1 MLQTAIADPE
11 GATALG
17 PALEITGLVKEY
29 PAPGGGTFRAVDWLD
44 LTVHRGEVF
53 GILGPNGAGKTTT
66 LEIVEGLTDRDG
78 GTVRILGLDPQTDQ
92 AAVKERIGVQLQS
105 SFFFELLRLRELLE
119 LFGGLYK
126 RRLEPES
133 LLERV
138 GLEDK
143 RRAQVRELSGGQAQR
158 FAIAVAL
165 VNDPD
170 VVFLDE
176 PSTGLDPQARQGI
189 WNVIRTLSREGRT
202 VVMTTHYMEE
212 AESLADRVAVID
224 RGRVVALDTPGRLID
239 RYGGETTIRCS
250 TSRPLDATA
259 IEQLPGLVALRHEAG
274 EAGPSYEAAI
284 KHAEAAIPA
293 IYRLADKTGVAIQAM
308 TTRRPTL
315 EDVFLNLTGRALRD

>member
-1 MLQTAIADPE
+1 MSQTALTDPE
-11 GATALG
+11 SATALG
-17 PALEITGLVKEY
+17 PAVEITGLVKEY
-29 PAPGGGTFRAVDWLD
+29 PAPDGGTFRAVDQLD

-78 GTVRILGLDPQTDQ
+78 GTVRILGLDPQTDP

-105 SFFFELLRLRELLE
+105 SFFFELLRLSELLE
-119 LFGGLYK
+119 LFGGLYQ
-126 RRLEPES
+126 RRLDPES

-138 GLEDK
+138 DLEDK

-158 FAIAVAL
+158 FAIAAAL

-176 PSTGLDPQARQGI
+176 PTTGLDPQARHGV
-189 WNVIRTLSREGRT
+189 WSVIRTLSREGRT

-212 AESLADRVAVID
+212 AETLADRIAVID
-224 RGRVVALDTPGRLID
+224 RGRVVALDTPRRLID
-239 RYGGETTIRCS
+239 RFGGDTTIHFS
-250 TSRPLDATA
+250 TSRPLEVTA
-259 IEQLPGLVALRHEAG
+259 IEQLPGLAGVQHGDG
-274 EAGPSYEAAI
+274 EASPSYTASIE
-284 KHAEAAIPA
+284 HAGAAIPA
-293 IYRLADKTGVAIQAM
+293 IYQLADNHGVAIHDM
-308 TTRRPTL
+308 TTRRSTL